1 MKLNLKQLNAT
12 EVTFEVALPLSNAAI
27 GKLHSCFATKTAKAK
42 QSTKASQIK
51 PPFVFGRDYKVD
63 EQVHY
68 ERAVVFKDDKV
79 HIDGYRII
87 ISYSTNAPLFGIE
100 YIKRQLKPIAE
111 LFNCLIGIDK
121 KIALDV
127 KAFFV
132 YPESKYTTAILN
144 LPIKLEKNDFFDEIR
159 GVRFTKTQDDKI
171 AYSVIMDR
179 PGNKDIFANLFF
191 QYVGTL
197 NKDLPENIIK
207 YSTEI
212 SRRVV
217 SEK

>member
-27 GKLHSCFATKTAKAK
+27 GKLNSCFATKTAKAK
-42 QSTKASQIK
+42 QSAKASQNK
-51 PPFVFGRDYKVD
+51 PPFVFGHDYKVN

-79 HIDGYRII
+79 HVDGYTII
-87 ISYSTNAPLFGIE
+87 ISYTTGEPLFGLE
-100 YIKRQLKPIAE
+100 YNKRQFKPIEE
-111 LFNCLIGIDK
+111 LFDCLIGIDN

-127 KAFFV
+127 RAFFV
-132 YPESKYTTAILN
+132 YPDSKYTTAILN
-144 LPIKLEKNDFFDEIR
+144 LPIKLEKNDYFDEIR

-191 QYVGTL
+191 QYSGIL

-207 YSTEI
+207 YSSEI